1 MPLHRVNRFC
11 PKSVAIWRQWRNWIP
26 SAIVVLVAWGCGTLP
41 FGGFSV
47 DSPKG
52 QKSAAVRERAEA
64 RWQALIRDDIPAA
77 YGYLSPA
84 TRAVVSLDQ
93 YRARTA
99 RRSFGDAKMDAV
111 ECEAELCKVKIK
123 LTFDRVRMKGIVTPL
138 EETWI
143 IERGQ
148 FWFVYRG

>member
-1 MPLHRVNRFC
+1 MPLHRPNRFC
-11 PKSVAIWRQWRNWIP
+11 SKSVAIWRQWRIWIC
-26 SAIVVLVAWGCGTLP
+26 SAIVALAAGACTTLP
-41 FGGFSV
+41 FGAFSA
-47 DSPKG
+47 DSPNE

-84 TRAVVSLDQ
+84 TRDVVSLDQ

-99 RRSFGDAKMDAV
+99 RRSFRDAKVDAV
-111 ECEAELCKVKIK
+111 ECEGELCKVKIK
-123 LTFDRVRMKGIVTPL
+123 LTFDRARMKGIVTPL
-138 EETWI
+138 DETWI
-143 IERGQ
+143 IEQGQ